1 MHHETDRTPEP
12 QRQPVMMM
20 NDGRPAAP
28 RPQQDH
34 PDTTPGP
41 TPPVGPPGSRLGT
54 TALAL
59 SASMSGFLVVASLIG
74 SFVERN
80 ALMMPLSPLLLA
92 ALAPLLLGPCAV
104 ACTAAALHP
113 GLPRRQGLIGIG
125 LVILPFA
132 LFALNVLVHVILG
145 ALPRAAW

>member
-1 MHHETDRTPEP
+1 MHHETDRAPEP

-20 NDGRPAAP
+20 NDGREPEP
-28 RPQQDH
+28 RPQRDR
-34 PDTTPGP
+34 PDPGPGP
-41 TPPVGPPGSRLGT
+41 THPIGPPGSRLGT

-80 ALMMPLSPLLLA
+80 ALVMPLSPLLLA

-125 LVILPFA
+125 LVILPFV
-132 LFALNVLVHVILG
+132 LFALNVAAHLVLG